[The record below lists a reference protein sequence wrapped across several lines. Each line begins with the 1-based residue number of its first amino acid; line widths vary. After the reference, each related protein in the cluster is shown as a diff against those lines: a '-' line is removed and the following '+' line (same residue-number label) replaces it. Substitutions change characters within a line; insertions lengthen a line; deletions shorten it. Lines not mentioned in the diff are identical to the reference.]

1 MLELLVPAHT
11 VFNCFVKIRSHFFF
25 MVIFMPYIKKRN
37 SVFHTR
43 HESVNTLE
51 CSVRTPAGVTAQAAE
66 DISDTGAI
74 KESRDVGSCDNL
86 FFFLF

>member
-1 MLELLVPAHT
+1 
-11 VFNCFVKIRSHFFF
+11 

-74 KESRDVGSCDNL
+74 KESRDVGSCENFFFSVLESASLKNTQGIL
-86 FFFLF
+86 FF